1 MIWPALLLL
10 GCIVAEVARE
20 LCFKT
25 ASGPLNRAMTSRDW
39 QAAVANR
46 LLWAGL
52 SIWAVETLA
61 WLAVLQKI
69 PLGIAYPV
77 TAASYAVAP
86 LMGWLLLKERLAPS
100 QIAGVLLVTGGALC
114 VGLSGI

>member
-1 MIWPALLLL
+1 MIWPVLLLL
-10 GCIVAEVARE
+10 GCIVAEVTRE

-25 ASGPLNRAMTSRDW
+25 ASGPLDWAVASRNWRA
-39 QAAVANR
+39 AFANR
-46 LLWAGL
+46 LLWVGL
-52 SIWAVETLA
+52 SIWALETLA

-86 LMGWLLLKERLAPS
+86 LMGWLLLKERLSPS
-100 QIAGVLLVTGGALC
+100 QVAGVLLVTGGALC
-114 VGLSGI
+114 VGLSGS